1 MADDRIESYL
11 GDWARWH
18 RASVA
23 ERRKLWHA
31 PAVPWARD
39 ASTNYMTAED
49 DSEALDDVRHGDQ
62 MRRVDAAVDDL
73 DYPYRCAVYQAC
85 GLGSWASVKWSEDM
99 LPIIYRTALV
109 RLQPLLE
116 KRGLIV

>member
-1 MADDRIESYL
+1 MADDLIESYL
-11 GDWARWH
+11 GAWARWH

-39 ASTNYMTAED
+39 ASSNYMTAED

-85 GLGSWASVKWSEDM
+85 GLGSLALAKWPEDV
-99 LPIIYRTALV
+99 LPIVYRTALV

>member
-1 MADDRIESYL
+1 MADDLIESYL
-11 GDWARWH
+11 GAWARWH
-18 RASVA
+18 RASYA

-49 DSEALDDVRHGDQ
+49 DSEALDDVRHGEQ

-73 DYPYRCAVYQAC
+73 EYGYRCAVYQAC
-85 GLGSWASVKWSEDM
+85 GLGSLALVKWPDTV
-99 LPIIYRTALV
+99 LPIIYRSALV
-109 RLQPLLE
+109 KLQPLMA